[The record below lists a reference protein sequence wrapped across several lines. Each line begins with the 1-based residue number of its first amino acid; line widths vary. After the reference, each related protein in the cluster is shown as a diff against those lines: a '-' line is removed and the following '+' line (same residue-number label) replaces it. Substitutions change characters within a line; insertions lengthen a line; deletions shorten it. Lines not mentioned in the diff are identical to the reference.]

1 MTTIQVI
8 ILLTIIVAS
17 VVVAAFLYKS
27 ARNIQHEPL
36 TYTDDELD
44 NIKLA
49 EQLFNKDLRPVVAK
63 KAKVRVAKELNVVE
77 PQFVNVET
85 LVAKATGS
93 DEVSIAV
100 KENNSESAVDKPL
113 KKKRKFYPRKKK
125 QQQA

>member
-36 TYTDDELD
+36 TYTDDELE

-49 EQLFNKDLRPVVAK
+49 QQLFNKDLRPVVAK

-77 PQFVNVET
+77 PQFVT
-85 LVAKATGS
+85 
-93 DEVSIAV
+93 
-100 KENNSESAVDKPL
+100 KEGTSESAVDKPL